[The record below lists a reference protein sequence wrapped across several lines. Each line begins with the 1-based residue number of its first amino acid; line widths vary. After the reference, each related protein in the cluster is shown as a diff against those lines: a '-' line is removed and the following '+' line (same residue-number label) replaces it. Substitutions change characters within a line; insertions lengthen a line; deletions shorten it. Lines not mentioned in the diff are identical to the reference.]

1 MLLNLWCTHG
11 YPSVH
16 TRHGR
21 ESGDVPCRCVCG
33 SLNDQASC
41 SPSLSILPFV
51 WFGRQDVEL
60 EELVRR
66 EKMGGDDMDAEF
78 ARNIVRLGSRFRG
91 TEQRTGYVA
100 S

>member
-1 MLLNLWCTHG
+1 MFTFHLYLYL
-11 YPSVH
+11 
-16 TRHGR
+16 
-21 ESGDVPCRCVCG
+21 
-33 SLNDQASC
+33 
-41 SPSLSILPFV
+41 V
-51 WFGRQDVEL
+51 WFEWQDVEL

-100 S
+100 FGCMTIVGWVVRLLYHSFVFIY